1 MGGSVCFSTRI
12 LSDIPG
18 GTIWSSGMV
27 TWAESVQ
34 ETQARPPLT
43 HKYSTGGCDSTE
55 DGLLLFCEAD
65 QEGCQ
70 FLTFINI
77 FNTKKKVRRGKARRK
92 SGVFFKHL
100 SRRMKNLPLG
110 IPEPVTKSTPPSP
123 REEIDFISHFTLHFS
138 CLPRS
143 QAPAQGHKGRSFIC
157 CPAPRAF
164 VCGEAQGSGPVW
176 EPRGLRLLTEACPGA
191 AAPLNHA

>member
-1 MGGSVCFSTRI
+1 MFLHQNPLRYSWRDHLEQRGGDMGREC
-12 LSDIPG
+12 
-18 GTIWSSGMV
+18 
-27 TWAESVQ
+27 
-34 ETQARPPLT
+34 ARNSEEATPNPQIF
-43 HKYSTGGCDSTE
+43 HGGCDSAE
-55 DGLLLFCEAD
+55 DGLLLFHEAD
-65 QEGCQ
+65 QEECQ
-70 FLTFINI
+70 FFIFINI
-77 FNTKKKVRRGKARRK
+77 FNTKKKVGMGKARRK

-100 SRRMKNLPLG
+100 SRWMKNLPLG

-123 REEIDFISHFTLHFS
+123 RVEIDFISHFTLHFS